1 MTYFLDFRTRDIG
14 GAAVYP
20 NLLEGDG
27 TAGPGGLQLIT
38 PPSIPRVVAG
48 RNLLFVAHGFN
59 VSRPYGA
66 FSIGSLD
73 VYLGLTAPDLII
85 GVLWPGDWWLPVVNY
100 PFEGEVAIACGKFLA
115 QFCNTSC
122 VGAQSLSF
130 LSHSLGARL
139 ILEAILH
146 LDRADV
152 RSVCLTAAA
161 INRDCLTREY
171 RFVRRVTERIAVLA
185 SEKDHVLRLA
195 YSVGDPF
202 ADLLHDDHTPF
213 QPALGY
219 KGPPV
224 PAIPPIAQPWQIP
237 NAPAYG
243 HGDYFPKDP
252 LPAEAEALWHLP
264 ADFMKRAFQGQR
276 QTWPPS

>member
-1 MTYFLDFRTRDIG
+1 MTYFLDFRTRDVG
-14 GAAVYP
+14 GASVYP

-27 TAGPGGLQLIT
+27 IAGPDGLQLIT
-38 PPSIPRVVAG
+38 PPTIPRVVAG

-59 VSRPYGA
+59 VSRSYGA

-73 VYLGLTAPDLII
+73 AYLGLAPPDLLI

-100 PFEGEVAIACGKFLA
+100 PFEGGVAITCGKFLA

-122 VGAQSLSF
+122 DGAQSLSF

-146 LDRADV
+146 LDRGV

-161 INRDCLTREY
+161 INRDCLTNEY
-171 RFVRRVTERIAVLA
+171 RFVPSVAERIAVLA
-185 SEKDHVLRLA
+185 SRQDDVLRFA

-224 PAIPPIAQPWQIP
+224 PAISPIVPPWQIP
-237 NAPAYG
+237 DAPAYG
-243 HGDYFPKDP
+243 HSDYFPRDP
-252 LPAEAEALWHLP
+252 LPAGALWHFP
-264 ADFMKRAFQGQR
+264 ADFMRRAFQGQR
-276 QTWPPS
+276 QTWPPL